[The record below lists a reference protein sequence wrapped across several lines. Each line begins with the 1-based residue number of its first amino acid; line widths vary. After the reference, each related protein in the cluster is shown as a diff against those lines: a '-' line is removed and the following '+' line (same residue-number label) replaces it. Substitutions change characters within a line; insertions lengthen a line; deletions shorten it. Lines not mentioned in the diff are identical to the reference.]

1 MRKLLLLALSLLIC
15 LSATACVTIQTYN
28 FGMAF
33 AEIYATLDL
42 DEIEPLTN
50 GEAYESLAQALEFD
64 RALAGLGEAEFVPL
78 SSTAKEGG
86 YEVRMRVNLTR
97 EGRTYSRI
105 QTYRLTYGQWQGE
118 QRVTAWELV
127 GLQPFSGLPESGIRL
142 FLEAAAEG
150 DAARVAGLSD
160 IWGFE
165 AEERAELLQEICLA
179 LLDPPQIED
188 IRASAHAA
196 DYMGQF
202 TLDGNFQQ
210 LLFLTRQ
217 VGEGIYFTVQ
227 QVDLDL
233 TTPEATCRT
242 HLGAYATFNS
252 GGLLATMGPLSEEEN
267 DAVWER
273 MAALKEQYAGIKR
286 AVLFRGLDRIS
297 EEEDRVTGILH
308 LEIRLITDSWQRRT
322 PLSVEVEL
330 VRSGLEW
337 KLTDSP
343 LPEFD

>member
-179 LLDPPQIED
+179 LRTCGGLHGPIHPGRPFSAIAVFDPSGRRRD
-188 IRASAHAA
+188 LFHGAA
-196 DYMGQF
+196 GRLRSYHPGGYLSD
-202 TLDGNFQQ
+202 
-210 LLFLTRQ
+210 
-217 VGEGIYFTVQ
+217 
-227 QVDLDL
+227 
-233 TTPEATCRT
+233 P
-242 HLGAYATFNS
+242 S
-252 GGLLATMGPLSEEEN
+252 GGLCDL
-267 DAVWER
+267 
-273 MAALKEQYAGIKR
+273 
-286 AVLFRGLDRIS
+286 
-297 EEEDRVTGILH
+297 
-308 LEIRLITDSWQRRT
+308 
-322 PLSVEVEL
+322 
-330 VRSGLEW
+330 
-337 KLTDSP
+337 
-343 LPEFD
+343 